1 MNKELSPK
9 ITSSVARSLHQH
21 EDFAWRLFA
30 RRIQKHPFVKAV
42 LIQQHLAKGCAWCG
56 RPFASPGSVQLH
68 HVDYDHACKFKRT
81 VELATPTP
89 KRPDRKFKG
98 PDCRRCRQERPSYF
112 ESCVS
117 RLVLTHKL
125 CNRDI
130 ANTASD

>member
-68 HVDYDHACKFKRT
+68 HVDYDHACKFK
-81 VELATPTP
+81 
-89 KRPDRKFKG
+89 G